1 MGQLKSFLKKIKL
14 LNATINV
21 YRKYRKWVHGLN
33 ISKTI
38 YFNLKFFGFFKGIKL
53 PVFLYGKV
61 AFGSLSGKIQI
72 IGPIHTRMIVIGK
85 NCDGF
90 SERYKSL
97 INIPGSV
104 IFRGEFMGSCGV
116 TLESI
121 GTLDIGRMVSLG
133 TGAKI
138 RCWNEIKI
146 GSGTGIVE
154 ECQVFDTNFHA
165 VQDVISGQITNP
177 SGTVRIGEYCWI
189 GNRTTIAKG
198 TILPNHTIVAS
209 NSLVNKDFTFLGENL
224 IIAGIPAKKIN
235 ENKRRV
241 YLELEMNRIF
251 YNGDRIAFSKNLVSE
266 KQNEEGRYETF
277 KNI

>member
-1 MGQLKSFLKKIKL
+1 MGHLKSYLKKVKL
-14 LNATINV
+14 LNTAINV
-21 YRKYRKWVHGLN
+21 SRKYRKWISGLN
-33 ISKTI
+33 IFKTV
-38 YFNLKFFGFFKGIKL
+38 YFNLKFLGFYNGIKL
-53 PVFLYGKV
+53 PIFLYGKV
-61 AFGSLSGKIQI
+61 SFGNLSGRLQI
-72 IGPIHTRMIVIGK
+72 IGSIHTRMIVIGK

-97 INIPGSV
+97 ISIPGSV

-121 GTLDIGRMVSLG
+121 GILDIGKMVSLG

-138 RCWNEIKI
+138 RCWNKIKI
-146 GSGTGIVE
+146 GTGTGIVE

-177 SGTVRIGEYCWI
+177 SGSVRIGEYCWI

-209 NSLVNKDFTFLGENL
+209 NSLVNKDFTPIGENL
-224 IIAGIPAKKIN
+224 IIGGIPAKKIA

-241 YLELEMNRIF
+241 YLEMAVNRIF
-251 YNGDRIAFSKNLVSE
+251 DTGDKIVFSENLVSE